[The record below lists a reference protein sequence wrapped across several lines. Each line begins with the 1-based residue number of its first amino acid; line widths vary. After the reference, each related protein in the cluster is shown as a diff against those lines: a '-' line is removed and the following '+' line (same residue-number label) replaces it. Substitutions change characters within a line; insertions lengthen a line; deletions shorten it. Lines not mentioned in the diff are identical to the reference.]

1 MTEMKKMEF
10 LRYSYPLMSGL
21 EIAHAEIGLNYML
34 VVVNAKGNV
43 IVLGKTAFDE
53 WGVIDHSTH
62 TSMTDML
69 TQWSNVSRDLL
80 IDKIN
85 AAARTN
91 DAQFQRLNAHG
102 LDLLRALGYIPAE

>member
-34 VVVNAKGNV
+34 VVVNAKGNI

-62 TSMTDML
+62 TSMT
-69 TQWSNVSRDLL
+69 NGSRDLL

-85 AAARTN
+85 AAARTT